1 MSESVSDSTSRT
13 NWARVDALNDD
24 EIDTADAPA
33 LSDDFF
39 RRATWRRPGP
49 VSVTVR
55 VDPEIVAWYHAQ
67 GEEGEQRMSAA
78 LRIYAEAHRGL

>member
-24 EIDTADAPA
+24 EIDTADDPA

-67 GEEGEQRMSAA
+67 GEECFILLSAA
-78 LRIYAEAHRGL
+78 IVIYSEAHRGL